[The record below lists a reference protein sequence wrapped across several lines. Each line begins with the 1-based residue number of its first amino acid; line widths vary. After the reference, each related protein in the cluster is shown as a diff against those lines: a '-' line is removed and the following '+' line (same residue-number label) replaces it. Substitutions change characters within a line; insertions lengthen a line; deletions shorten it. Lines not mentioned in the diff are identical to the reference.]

1 MFNKFEFESLAMQ
14 HIVMRSPVPPIQ
26 CSLFSLCFS
35 TVAKEKKVSWNIT
48 FVSLFDVRT
57 PAALAPA
64 GRWWWSALL
73 APFNTN
79 TDDDGGGDS
88 DGGGDDDDLH

>member
-1 MFNKFEFESLAMQ
+1 M
-14 HIVMRSPVPPIQ
+14 I
-26 CSLFSLCFS
+26 
-35 TVAKEKKVSWNIT
+35 AKEKKVSWNIT

-64 GRWWWSALL
+64 GRWWWSAPL

-79 TDDDGGGDS
+79 TDDSDGDGDSGGDS